1 MLPPQSGHSFG
12 VNQLENALLPLHPL
26 DVPGT
31 GVFVLQQLQQK
42 LPQVGGV
49 AWKKTII
56 HNVMASAYK
65 TACTVYKYLNRP
77 ILENNTTPEV
87 ENEVIQALPLNVMT
101 FLLLGS
107 NIT

>member
-1 MLPPQSGHSFG
+1 MYSKGGRWLIFKYRIIINVIQKSFFFLQILCGNSPQGSAHGLIIHIRLVLVLPPQSGHRFG

-49 AWKKTII
+49 AWNK
-56 HNVMASAYK
+56 
-65 TACTVYKYLNRP
+65 
-77 ILENNTTPEV
+77 
-87 ENEVIQALPLNVMT
+87 Q
-101 FLLLGS
+101 
-107 NIT
+107 